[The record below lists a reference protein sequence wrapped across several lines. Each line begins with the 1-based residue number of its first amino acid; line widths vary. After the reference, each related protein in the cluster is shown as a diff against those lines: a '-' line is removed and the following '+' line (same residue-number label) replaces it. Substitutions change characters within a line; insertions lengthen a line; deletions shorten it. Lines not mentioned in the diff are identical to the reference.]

1 MVQFAHVYGTCP
13 RAVRAIQIYNKL
25 THTHMKTTT
34 TTTNAAVAAKKAA
47 NANVMNEYLN
57 ALNQKAREFIKD
69 ESERQCRCLEDGKN
83 IASPEA
89 KAAAVKGCK
98 LYLLER
104 AKARI
109 CAAYKAAQIEYL
121 LRTNEA
127 YSEAQAN
134 VVLLAAMKFAE
145 RKEDGAAFVQW
156 LKDNNKAYL
165 QRVVD
170 TPDRL
175 KAALNELY
183 KDYVNGR
190 KIARQTA
197 AEKAAE
203 KAAVNNI
210 FAQLAALTP
219 EQRAELKA
227 QL

>member
-1 MVQFAHVYGTCP
+1 M
-13 RAVRAIQIYNKL
+13 
-25 THTHMKTTT
+25 TT
-34 TTTNAAVAAKKAA
+34 TTTNAATAAKKEERSICL
-47 NANVMNEYLN
+47 NDYLY
-57 ALNQKAREFIKD
+57 ALNKKAREFIKC
-69 ESERQCRCLEDGKN
+69 ESERQRRCLEDSKGLP
-83 IASPEA
+83 SPEA

-134 VVLLAAMKFAE
+134 VVLLSAMKFAE

-156 LKDNNKAYL
+156 MKDNNKAYL
-165 QRVVD
+165 HRVVD

-175 KAALNELY
+175 RAALNELY
-183 KDYVNGR
+183 KDYVSGR
-190 KIARQTA
+190 KIARHT
-197 AEKAAE
+197 AAE

-227 QL
+227 QI